1 MMPIPDETLHRIFNE
16 VVADPA
22 VPAHRLVFEAM
33 NRAYRYGQDC
43 YEEFGDLR
51 DDGNFVP
58 YMASIE
64 RALYDFK
71 LPAFVRSYI
80 AIKSLNATCTFAIE
94 DAGHMPTLY
103 GVFRGRPVRVTL
115 VSRLG
120 DVGVSYTDRLHGYD
134 ERCSIYDVTD
144 FRADKPEGF

>member
-1 MMPIPDETLHRIFNE
+1 MHSIPDETLHRIFSE
-16 VVADPA
+16 VQQDPN
-22 VPAHRLVFEAM
+22 VPAHRLIFEAM
-33 NRAYRYGQDC
+33 TRTYRLGQDA
-43 YEEFGDLR
+43 YAEFGDLR

-58 YMASIE
+58 YLSSTE

-80 AIKSLNATCTFAIE
+80 AIKSMNATCTFAIE
-94 DAGHMPTLY
+94 DAGNMPTLY
-103 GVFRGRPVRVTL
+103 GYYKSKPVRVTL

-134 ERCSIYDVTD
+134 ERCSIYDVYAYMTH
-144 FRADKPEGF
+144 KPEGF